1 MKYYAYSS
9 PVFFSQVHDQVC
21 GLASL
26 AGTLFAVAMFAA
38 MFITTFPASADEWDF
53 TGSIQSSLS
62 LRALEE
68 TAGGDLF
75 STGSEQ
81 YANLRLKA
89 AAGERGTVYAASNFV
104 AASGS
109 LVPLVLG
116 ESEADTPADAAFTA
130 VSPFVVGAGY
140 AAAIELERLY
150 YRLAGDDFDV
160 EAGLLRP
167 AFGYGQAWSP
177 SDFLSA
183 RNPLLPDARPRG
195 VLAATG
201 SVYPGD
207 DVKLKAFAVAGGD
220 PLKTNGDG
228 SIFGLAGDWHAKRGS
243 VQGLYALESAAG
255 GWDEKVHNFGL
266 SIKVEAGAALVV
278 DALYQSDAGKWNGLQ
293 GLRAGAGI
301 DYSFLDGDLYA
312 VCQYLYSGDG
322 ELELDDGLARHN
334 YLYTALSYRIDDYTN
349 ASLACVAG
357 LDDMSALPSLSI
369 EHEPFQ
375 GLTLHLSSRVP
386 LDKPVLGLGGD
397 DGELG
402 PGLTGM
408 RGELMVKARVRF

>member
-1 MKYYAYSS
+1 MKADTGR
-9 PVFFSQVHDQVC
+9 PLPALPAAAI
-21 GLASL
+21 LAL
-26 AGTLFAVAMFAA
+26 ALCSTS
-38 MFITTFPASADEWDF
+38 FPLAADEWDF
-53 TGSIQSSLS
+53 SGSIQSSLS

-68 TAGGDLF
+68 TAGNDLF
-75 STGSEQ
+75 SSGAEQ

-89 AAGERGTVYAASNFV
+89 TAGERGTVYAAANFV
-104 AASGS
+104 AASGNPIPVEPS
-109 LVPLVLG
+109 G
-116 ESEADTPADAAFTA
+116 SEAETPADATFTA
-130 VSPFVVGAGY
+130 VPPFLVGVGY

-150 YRLAGDDFDV
+150 YRIAGDAFDL

-177 SDFLSA
+177 SDFLSD

-207 DVKLKAFAVAGGD
+207 DVKLKAFAVGGGD

-243 VQGLYALESAAG
+243 VQALYALESADE
-255 GWDEKVHNFGL
+255 GWDAAVQRFGL
-266 SIKVEAGAALVV
+266 SVKVEAGASLVV
-278 DALYQSDAGKWNGLQ
+278 DALYKLENEKWNGWQ
-293 GLRAGAGI
+293 GFRASAGI
-301 DYSFLDGDLYA
+301 DYSFLDGNLFA

-322 ELELDDGLARHN
+322 ELKMDDGLAKHN
-334 YLYTALSYRIDDYTN
+334 YLYAALSYRIGDYTN
-349 ASLACVAG
+349 ASLSCVAG
-357 LDDMSALPSLSI
+357 LDDGSVSPTLSI

-375 GLTLHLSSRVP
+375 GLTLVMYGRAP
-386 LDKPVLGLGGD
+386 LDKPMLGLGGD

-402 PGLTGM
+402 PERTGL
-408 RGELMVKARVRF
+408 RGELGVKARIKF